1 MAVNP
6 IGTPNAIK
14 YMNMVNQNSN
24 QMTSPPASSP
34 KEQTSQ
40 YPPSMFDKVMD
51 KVMGNVVNKRDIQ
64 DTVTVPRSIFKG
76 YLGIMMG
83 TTILTIGSF
92 IPKLP
97 KTSNL
102 LKIAGL
108 VISAIGT
115 FDFVKMFFA
124 RKKEENK

>member
-14 YMNMVNQNSN
+14 YMNMVNANSN
-24 QMTSPPASSP
+24 TANTPPASSP
-34 KEQTSQ
+34 KEQPSQ
-40 YPPSMFDKVMD
+40 YPPSMFDKIME
-51 KVMGNVVNKRDIQ
+51 KVVNKRDLQ

-83 TTILTIGSF
+83 TTILTLGSF

-115 FDFVKMFFA
+115 FDFVKPFFI

>member
-1 MAVNP
+1 MAVNQV
-6 IGTPNAIK
+6 GTATAIK
-14 YMNMVNQNSN
+14 YMNMVNPNSN
-24 QMTSPPASSP
+24 KPANP
-34 KEQTSQ
+34 QKAQTSQ
-40 YPPSMFDKVMD
+40 YPPTMFDKIME
-51 KVMGNVVNKRDIQ
+51 KVVNKRDLQ

-115 FDFVKMFFA
+115 FDFVKMFLV
-124 RKKEENK
+124 RKKEENEQVK